1 MCMLDTWFTSKN
13 PFLPFNLS
21 ILFKVWN
28 DWYFRLFIDGIM
40 RDPQPSVFPLKISG
54 LEANRIYVFE
64 AQATQF
70 SQDVQSN
77 SVSLQTPY
85 VGERT

>member
-1 MCMLDTWFTSKN
+1 
-13 PFLPFNLS
+13 
-21 ILFKVWN
+21 
-28 DWYFRLFIDGIM
+28 M